1 MRCLIKPSIPF
12 SVFFLLL
19 SGFLY
24 GGGIKGT
31 VKFDG
36 KAPKMKPI
44 KMSADPICDGKH
56 ADGPARSEWLLS
68 GSEGELKNVFVYI
81 EKGLEGKS
89 FKTPEKAVTI
99 DQKGCVYIP
108 HVIGVQVGQ
117 KIEILNSDGTL
128 HNDHAMPKNRNNDAF
143 NEAMPGARKKI
154 TKQFDDEELKLRI
167 KCDVHPWMGAFIHVM
182 NHPFFAVT
190 DKAGNFKIEGLPA
203 GTYTVTALHE
213 RLPPKS
219 TTVTVSGDG
228 DVKADFI
235 LKRPPKKK

>member
-24 GGGIKGT
+24 GGGIKGI

-117 KIEILNSDGTL
+117 K
-128 HNDHAMPKNRNNDAF
+128 
-143 NEAMPGARKKI
+143 
-154 TKQFDDEELKLRI
+154 
-167 KCDVHPWMGAFIHVM
+167 
-182 NHPFFAVT
+182 
-190 DKAGNFKIEGLPA
+190 
-203 GTYTVTALHE
+203 
-213 RLPPKS
+213 
-219 TTVTVSGDG
+219 
-228 DVKADFI
+228 
-235 LKRPPKKK
+235 